1 MNTKI
6 VMVASSLFLG
16 LVGGAASFAPAEILT
31 ALNAPT
37 VNPLPLLIQ
46 LLGSLYLAFA
56 MTNWTA
62 KDSMIG
68 GIYARP
74 LSLGNC
80 LHFVVGTLSLLK
92 DRLAH
97 GFQGPLVIVLVGYMI
112 FALCFAYLVFG
123 LGTACKVNP
132 SPFQPDK

>member
-1 MNTKI
+1 
-6 VMVASSLFLG
+6 MVASSFFLG
-16 LVGGAASFAPAEILT
+16 LAGVAASFAPAEILT

-37 VNPLPLLIQ
+37 IQPLPLLIQ
-46 LLGSLYLAFA
+46 LLGALYLAFA
-56 MTNWTA
+56 ITNWTA

-80 LHFVVGTLSLLK
+80 LHFVVAALSLLK

-97 GFQGPLVIVLVGYMI
+97 GFQGPLVIALVVYVI
-112 FALCFAYLVFG
+112 FALCFGYLVFG
-123 LGTACKVNP
+123 LGTACKINQ

>member
-1 MNTKI
+1 
-6 VMVASSLFLG
+6 MVTSSFFLG
-16 LVGGAASFAPAEILT
+16 LAGVAASFAPTEILT

-37 VNPLPLLIQ
+37 VQPLPLLIQ
-46 LLGSLYLAFA
+46 LLGALYFAFA

-80 LHFVVGTLSLLK
+80 LHFVVGALSLLK
-92 DRLAH
+92 DRFAH
-97 GFQGPLVIVLVGYMI
+97 GFQGPFVIALVVYVI
-112 FALCFAYLVFG
+112 FAFCFGYLVFG
-123 LGTACKVNP
+123 LGAACKINQ